1 MKIESFVIEH
11 YDNGNVWIKGQK
23 NSKGQHEGIW
33 EVFYPNGNIQKR
45 IPYKEG
51 KRNGIVE
58 WFYPNGNIH
67 WRIPFKEDKA
77 DGIEECFD
85 ERGNIIETTLWKDG
99 KLIETTKPKQ

>member
-11 YDNGNVWIKGQK
+11 YDNGKVWIKGQK

-33 EVFYPNGNIQKR
+33 EVFYTNGNIKCR

-58 WFYPNGNIH
+58 WFNKQGNITKTRH
-67 WRIPFKEDKA
+67 WKNGE
-77 DGIEECFD
+77 
-85 ERGNIIETTLWKDG
+85 
-99 KLIETTKPKQ
+99 LIELSTETK